1 MVNDF
6 YNYGKYIKLYKI
18 KSLNISSYETEFY
31 QDIRADNFGNN
42 IHHLSVDN
50 NEYVFDVSK

>member
-6 YNYGKYIKLYKI
+6 YNYSKYIKLYKI

-31 QDIRADNFGNN
+31 QDIRADNFWNN

-50 NEYVFDVSK
+50 NEYV